1 MILFSAEAILASS
14 HSKSGQGVPF
24 IELEDFAIFVDKEDI
39 AASIPQ
45 ILELANNNERRDEFR
60 KNSLRLAKL
69 HNAPEVVNND
79 LFEAINNVNKRSVEK
94 PVELKT
100 DSLF

>member
-1 MILFSAEAILASS
+1 M
-14 HSKSGQGVPF
+14 
-24 IELEDFAIFVDKEDI
+24 
-39 AASIPQ
+39 
-45 ILELANNNERRDEFR
+45 LELANDHERRDKFR

-69 HNAPEVVNND
+69 HNAPEVVNTD

-100 DSLF
+100 NSLF